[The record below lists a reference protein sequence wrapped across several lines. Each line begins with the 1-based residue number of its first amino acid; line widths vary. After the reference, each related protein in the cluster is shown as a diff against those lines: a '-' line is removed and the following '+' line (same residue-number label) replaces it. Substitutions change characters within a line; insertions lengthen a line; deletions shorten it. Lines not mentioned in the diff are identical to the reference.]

1 MMQSGYEPH
10 AASYILN
17 WLKDEKASIMSI
29 KEKLHECGAILLRLK
44 SDYLFCFHELG
55 V

>member
-1 MMQSGYEPH
+1 MQSGYEPH

-29 KEKLHECGAILLRLK
+29 KEKLHECGAILLLGLK
-44 SDYLFCFHELG
+44 SDCLFCFH
-55 V
+55 